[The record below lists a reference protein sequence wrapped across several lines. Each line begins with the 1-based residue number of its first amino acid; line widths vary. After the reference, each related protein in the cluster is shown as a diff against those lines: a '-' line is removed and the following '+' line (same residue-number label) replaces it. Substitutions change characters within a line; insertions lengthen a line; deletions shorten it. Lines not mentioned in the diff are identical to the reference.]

1 MAVEGSITIGI
12 GANTDEFDKKI
23 ADLEKKMQ
31 KEESKKI
38 EYEAEINLKEGQIQ
52 KAKEILERMP
62 AEIDRVNAEMQELAI
77 QMDSLK
83 IDSPEFET
91 AKQKLTEL
99 QIESKVYQELW
110 KKLPSEIAKQEIK
123 LENLKNKQE
132 QINQKAYDYEQ
143 AIANINLQKQIA
155 DTDKLKQSFNSV
167 GSSIQNSIK
176 SVARL
181 ALGIF
186 GIRSAFMALR
196 RASSDLA
203 GYDKQYAANLEYIRY
218 ALTQAI
224 APVLRWI
231 VQMAATLLGY
241 INAILNGWFGI
252 NLFSRGSAENFNK
265 MKAST
270 GGVSKAVKEIKKQLA
285 GFDEINMLTDQSD
298 TGTKAGGGGSGIATP
313 DFDLSGLQAEKPAW
327 LQWIIDNKDKIL
339 GILAGI
345 AGGLVAIKF
354 GLGGIK
360 ALGIGI
366 IIKGIVD
373 LITSLRDYLKDPS
386 WENFGKVVKAIGEI
400 ILGVGILIGNVPLI
414 VAGAI
419 VIIIGLIIKYWD
431 KIKEFLQRGIDWL
444 KGKSDWVHQMFG
456 DTIGN
461 IYDLFTR
468 TLQNLLDIFD
478 NFFKMLKGVFDGIIK
493 FITGVFTG
501 DWQKA
506 WEGIKDIFKSLW
518 DGIKG
523 IFEGVI
529 KIIGDMTVTVAK
541 TTGKIISS
549 AFKAVVNGV
558 MWAIETVLNSP
569 IRAINGLISVINAVP
584 GINLGHLSEFN
595 LPRLAVGGIVNM
607 PNKGTMVGG
616 AIAGESGREGVLP
629 LTDQQTMAEL
639 GREIGRHVLV
649 NLTNITTMNGRVIGR
664 ELKQVQSEQEFA
676 FNS

>member
-1 MAVEGSITIGI
+1 MDGEITIGTSLS
-12 GANTDEFDKKI
+12 TDKFDRQV
-23 ADLEKKMQ
+23 AQLEKKMS
-31 KEESKKI
+31 KEENKKI

-62 AEIDRVNAEMQELAI
+62 TERDRVNAEMQELAT

-99 QIESKVYQELW
+99 QIEAQVYQELW
-110 KKLPSEIAKQEIK
+110 ETLPGEINKQEVK
-123 LENLKNKQE
+123 VENLKNKQE
-132 QINQKAYDYEQ
+132 QINQK
-143 AIANINLQKQIA
+143 IAEYKQIIESIKME
-155 DTDKLKQSFNSV
+155 KLKSSFNSV

-181 ALGIF
+181 ALGVL
-186 GIRSAFMALR
+186 GVRSAFMALR

-203 GYDKQYAANLEYIRY
+203 GYDKQYAANIEYIRY

-241 INAILNGWFGI
+241 LNAILQGWFGI
-252 NLFSRGSAENFNK
+252 NLFSKGSAKNFAK
-265 MKAST
+265 MKAGAS
-270 GGVSKAVKEIKKQLA
+270 GVSKAVKEIKKQLA

-298 TGTKAGGGGSGIATP
+298 SGAGGGGAGGAMP
-313 DFDLSGLQAEKPAW
+313 DFDLSKMQGEPPAW
-327 LQWIIDNKDKIL
+327 LKWIIDNKDL
-339 GILAGI
+339 ILAVLGGI
-345 AGGLVAIKF
+345 VGFLAGLKF
-354 GLGGIK
+354 GLDGIK
-360 ALGIGI
+360 SLGIGLMI
-366 IIKGIVD
+366 GGVVYAIENLVK
-373 LITSLRDYLKDPS
+373 YLNDPS
-386 WENFGKVVKAIGEI
+386 WKNFGGIIQGIGIAII
-400 ILGVGILIGNVPLI
+400 GVGALIGSVPVA

-419 VIIIGLIIKYWD
+419 VLIIGTITKYWEQ
-431 KIKEFLQRGIDWL
+431 IKAFFQKGIDWL

-456 DTIGN
+456 NVIGN

-468 TLQNLLDIFD
+468 TLQNLLSVFD
-478 NFFKMLKGVFDGIIK
+478 SFFKMLKGVFDGIIK
-493 FITGVFTG
+493 FIKGVFTG
-501 DWQKA
+501 NWKKA
-506 WEGIKDIFKSLW
+506 WEGIKDIFSSIW
-518 DGIKG
+518 NGIKG
-523 IFEGVI
+523 IFKGVI

-558 MWAIETVLNSP
+558 MGAIERILNAP
-569 IRAINGLISVINAVP
+569 INTINSLISVINGVP
-584 GINLGHLSEFN
+584 GINLGHLPTFN

-607 PNKGTMVGG
+607 PNRGTLVGG

>member
-1 MAVEGSITIGI
+1 MDGEITIGTRLD
-12 GANTDEFDKKI
+12 TDKFDRQI
-23 ADLEKKMQ
+23 TQLEKKIQ
-31 KEESKKI
+31 KEENKKI
-38 EYEAEINLKEGQIQ
+38 KLQADIGSLEEGFEIARKKTDELADAYQRLEQLQ
-52 KAKEILERMP
+52 KAISSGKATPEQFTMAQDIQNTYGNMTQLETSFLR
-62 AEIDRVNAEMQELAI
+62 AL
-77 QMDSLK
+77 
-83 IDSPEFET
+83 
-91 AKQKLTEL
+91 
-99 QIESKVYQELW
+99 
-110 KKLPSEIAKQEIK
+110 
-123 LENLKNKQE
+123 NKQDE
-132 QINQKAYDYEQ
+132 IELKARDTRARYEEINQKVAEYKQKIES
-143 AIANINLQKQIA
+143 IKMQKQVS
-155 DTDKLKQSFNSV
+155 DVDRLKQSFNSV

-181 ALGIF
+181 ALGVF
-186 GIRSAFMALR
+186 GVRSAFMLLR
-196 RASSDLA
+196 QASSSLA
-203 GYDKQYAANLEYIRY
+203 GYDKQYAANIEYIRY

-241 INAILNGWFGI
+241 INAILQGWFGI
-252 NLFSRGSAENFNK
+252 NLFSKGSAKNFAK
-265 MKAST
+265 MKAGA
-270 GGVSKAVKEIKKQLA
+270 GGVAKAVKEIKKQLA

-298 TGTKAGGGGSGIATP
+298 TGTKAGAGGVGATP
-313 DFDLSGLQAEKPAW
+313 NFDLSAMQGDVPPW
-327 LQWIIDNKDKIL
+327 LQWIIDHKDEIL
-339 GILAGI
+339 STLAGI
-345 AGGLVAIKF
+345 AAGLLALKF

-366 IIKGIVD
+366 LVKGIID
-373 LITSLRDYLKDPS
+373 LISSLRDYLKDPS

-419 VIIIGLIIKYWD
+419 VLITGLIIKYWEQ
-431 KIKEFLQRGIDWL
+431 IKAFIQKGIDWL
-444 KGKSDWVHQMFG
+444 TGKSQWVHQMFG
-456 DTIGN
+456 DVLGN

-468 TLQNLLDIFD
+468 TLKNLLGVFD
-478 NFFKMLKGVFDGIIK
+478 SFFKMLKGVFDGIIK
-493 FITGVFTG
+493 FIKGVFTG
-501 DWQKA
+501 NWRKA
-506 WEGIKDIFKSLW
+506 WEGIKDIFSSIW
-518 DGIKG
+518 NGIKG
-523 IFEGVI
+523 IFKGVI

-541 TTGKIISS
+541 TTGKIISN

-558 MWAIETVLNSP
+558 MGAIEGILNAP

-584 GINLGHLSEFN
+584 GINLGYLSTFN

-607 PNKGTMVGG
+607 PNRGTMVGG

-629 LTDQQTMAEL
+629 LTDQQAMSEL